1 MMKKV
6 YVIELD
12 AGSSSS
18 RRFYVGT
25 SGDVEHRYEKH
36 VKGEGCDY
44 TRQYKPKYLVEV
56 YEASEQDALKMED
69 AVTEKYILAYGS
81 GVRGGHYLN
90 ESDVLSVF
98 MKDKHER
105 NLCYRCGE
113 AGHYSNK
120 CAREHG
126 ESANVAHSNTAT
138 SKTTFIE
145 SIEDKTLRLSKIKVS
160 LWSCGN
166 SKYADS
172 INSAIHPG
180 QEDELHVE
188 FGAQTHANNKNNK
201 VQIGALFCDTSLGG
215 WTVRGIV
222 SKLDFDH
229 EKNCF
234 KLSIS
239 PIPETGLSIRS
250 TLEQH
255 GKVGIAKALELPIPS
270 YNWTSSG
277 IVVHR

>member
-12 AGSSSS
+12 AGSSTS

-36 VKGEGCDY
+36 AKGEGCEY

-56 YEASEQDALKMED
+56 YEAGATERDALEMED

-98 MKDKHER
+98 KKDKHQR
-105 NLCYRCGE
+105 DLCYRCGE
-113 AGHYSNK
+113 PGHYSNK
-120 CAREHG
+120 CPIL
-126 ESANVAHSNTAT
+126 NTELNAST
-138 SKTTFIE
+138 LIE
-145 SIEDKTLRLSKIKVS
+145 SIEEKTLRLSKIKVS
-160 LWSCGN
+160 LWSSGN

-172 INSAIHPG
+172 ITLNSEIDPKKG
-180 QEDELHVE
+180 EELRVD

-222 SKLDFDH
+222 SKLEFDH

-239 PIPETGLSIRS
+239 PIPETGVSIRS
-250 TLEQH
+250 NMEQH
-255 GKVGIAKALELPIPS
+255 GKVGIAKALGLPIPS

>member
-1 MMKKV
+1 MKKV

-12 AGSSSS
+12 AGSSTS

-25 SGDVEHRYEKH
+25 SVDVENRYEKH
-36 VKGEGCDY
+36 ARGEGCDY
-44 TRQYKPKYLVEV
+44 TRQFKPKYIVEV
-56 YEASEQDALKMED
+56 YETAGTEKEALEMED

-98 MKDKHER
+98 MKDRHQR
-105 NLCYRCGE
+105 DLCYRCGE
-113 AGHYSNK
+113 AGHYSSK
-120 CAREHG
+120 CSSTTTTTLTTKATNLSL
-126 ESANVAHSNTAT
+126 SAV
-138 SKTTFIE
+138 E
-145 SIEDKTLRLSKIKVS
+145 SIEDKKVRLSQIKVS
-160 LWSCGN
+160 LWSSGS

-172 INSAIHPG
+172 INESDPH
-180 QEDELHVE
+180 QDLQVT
-188 FGAQTHANNKNNK
+188 FGAQTHANNKNHK
-201 VQIGALFCDTSLGG
+201 VQVGALFCDTSLGG

-222 SKLDFDH
+222 KKLEFDN
-229 EKNCF
+229 EKNYF

-250 TLEQH
+250 TPEQH

-277 IVVHR
+277 IVVHM